1 MNQRLPVSQS
11 WYHATVVRATQTEIE
26 EAVEALRAGEL
37 VVFPTE
43 TVYGLGA
50 NASDPA
56 AVRKIFEVKGR
67 PTDHP
72 VIVHLDNPRYLHRW
86 VSQMPPVAEQLAAKF
101 WPGPLTLI
109 LPKADNV
116 NDLVTGGQDSVG
128 IRIPSHP
135 IAQQLLTAFG
145 GGIAA
150 PSANRFGRLSPTKPE
165 HVREELGSAVRC
177 ILDGGESPI
186 GLESTIVSCLGNE
199 ARLLRPGFITRSQIE
214 QVVGPLASGGRL
226 PPRVPGDRRLHYAPS
241 TPLAIVSSDDLEKYA
256 GEFVARQE
264 KVAVLAMRPPLQ
276 TQRYMTWI
284 NAGKKP
290 ETYAHNL
297 YNHLRTLDSAGC
309 ARILVQQV
317 PDDERWAAIVDRLRR
332 ASGIDESDPLELS
345 AG

>member
-1 MNQRLPVSQS
+1 
-11 WYHATVVRATQTEIE
+11 
-26 EAVEALRAGEL
+26 VEVLRAGEL

-50 NASDPA
+50 NASNPA
-56 AVRKIFEVKGR
+56 AVRRIFEAKGR
-67 PTDHP
+67 PPDHP

-86 VSQMPPVAEQLAAKF
+86 VSDMPAVAEKLAARF

-109 LPKADNV
+109 LPKGENV
-116 NDLVTGGQDSVG
+116 NDIVTGGQDSIG
-128 IRIPSHP
+128 IRVPSHP

-165 HVREELGSAVRC
+165 HVREELGDAVRM

-186 GLESTIVSCLGNE
+186 GLESTIVSCLGNQ
-199 ARLLRPGFITRSQIE
+199 ARLLRPGFVTRSQLE
-214 QVVGPLASGGRL
+214 QAVGELAVGGSV
-226 PPRVPGDRRLHYAPS
+226 PRVSGDRRLHYAPA

-256 GEFVARQE
+256 GEFVARQQ
-264 KVAVLAMRPPLQ
+264 KVAVLAMRPPLN

-284 NAGKKP
+284 NAGKKA
-290 ETYAHNL
+290 EAYAHNL

-309 ARILVQQV
+309 ARILVQQL
-317 PDDERWAAIVDRLRR
+317 PDDERWAAILDRLQR
-332 ASGIDESDPLELS
+332 ASGIDDGDDPLELS

>member
-1 MNQRLPVSQS
+1 
-11 WYHATVVRATQTEIE
+11 VVRATQTEID
-26 EAVEALRAGEL
+26 EAVQALREGEL

-50 NASDPA
+50 NASDPE
-56 AVRKIFEVKGR
+56 AVRKIFSVKGR

-72 VIVHLDNPRYLHRW
+72 VIVHLDSPRFLHRW
-86 VSQMPPVAEQLAAKF
+86 VSALPPVAERLAEKF

-116 NDLVTGGQDSVG
+116 NDVVTGGQDSIG
-128 IRIPSHP
+128 IRVPSHP

-165 HVREELGSAVRC
+165 HVREEFGDAIRV

-199 ARLLRPGFITRSQIE
+199 ARLLRPGFITRSQLAA
-214 QVVGPLASGGRL
+214 VVPLSVGGPVPRASGDRL
-226 PPRVPGDRRLHYAPS
+226 LHYAPS
-241 TPLAIVSSDDLEKYA
+241 TPLAIVSSDDLERYA

-264 KVAVLAMRPPLQ
+264 KVAVLAMRLPLQ
-276 TQRYMTWI
+276 TQRHMTWI

-290 ETYAHNL
+290 EAYAHNL

-309 ARILVQQV
+309 ARILVQEL
-317 PDDERWAAIVDRLRR
+317 PDDERWAAIQDRLQR
-332 ASGIDESDPLELS
+332 ACGLEDSDPLELS

>member
-1 MNQRLPVSQS
+1 M
-11 WYHATVVRATQTEIE
+11 VRATQTEIE

-50 NASDPA
+50 NAANPA

-67 PTDHP
+67 PPDHP
-72 VIVHLDNPRYLHRW
+72 VIVHLDDPKYLHRW
-86 VSQMPPVAEQLAAKF
+86 VSEIPPVAARLAEEF

-116 NDLVTGGQDSVG
+116 NDIVTGGQDSIG

-135 IAQQLLTAFG
+135 IAQQLLNAFG

-165 HVREELGSAVRC
+165 HVRDELGDAVK
-177 ILDGGESPI
+177 ILLDGGDSPI

-199 ARLLRPGFITRSQIE
+199 ARLMRPGFITRSQLE
-214 QVVGPLASGGRL
+214 KVVGVLRL
-226 PPRVPGDRRLHYAPS
+226 DGPVPRAPGDRLQHYAPA
-241 TPLAIVSSDDLEKYA
+241 TPLEIVASNDLEA
-256 GEFVARQE
+256 RAAEVVARGE
-264 KVAVLAMRPPLQ
+264 RVAVLAMRPPLE
-276 TQRYMTWI
+276 TQRHMTWI

-290 ETYAHNL
+290 EAYAHNL
-297 YNHLRTLDSAGC
+297 YNHLRTLDRTGC
-309 ARILVQQV
+309 VQIFVQSLP
-317 PDDERWAAIVDRLRR
+317 PDEKWAAILDRLQR
-332 ASGIDESDPLELS
+332 ASGLGDDALEMS
-345 AG
+345 IG

>member
-1 MNQRLPVSQS
+1 M
-11 WYHATVVRATQTEIE
+11 
-26 EAVEALRAGEL
+26 RAGEL

-50 NASDPA
+50 DAADAA

-67 PTDHP
+67 PADHP
-72 VIVHLDNPRYLHRW
+72 LIVHLLNSKHLHRW
-86 VSQMPPVAEQLAAKF
+86 VADMPAVAEKLAAKF

-109 LPKADNV
+109 LPKAAAV
-116 NDLVTGGQDSVG
+116 NDAVTGGQDSIG
-128 IRIPSHP
+128 IRVPSHP
-135 IAQQLLTAFG
+135 IAQQLLNAFG

-165 HVREELGSAVRC
+165 HVREELGNGVSV

-199 ARLLRPGFITRSQIE
+199 AHLLRPGSITRSQLE
-214 QVVGPLASGGRL
+214 QVVGQLASGG
-226 PPRVPGDRRLHYAPS
+226 PVPRASGDRRLHYAPA

-256 GEFVARQE
+256 GEFDARQE
-264 KVAVLAMRPPLQ
+264 KVAVLAMRPPVQ
-276 TQRYMTWI
+276 TQRFMTWI

-290 ETYAHNL
+290 TVYAHNL
-297 YNHLRTLDSAGC
+297 YNNLRTLDSAGC
-309 ARILVQQV
+309 ARILVQEL
-317 PDDERWAAIVDRLRR
+317 PDDERWSAILDRLQR
-332 ASGIDESDPLELS
+332 ASGIEDGDPLELS

>member
-1 MNQRLPVSQS
+1 M
-11 WYHATVVRATQTEIE
+11 VRATQTEIE

-56 AVRKIFEVKGR
+56 AVRKIFEAKGR
-67 PTDHP
+67 PADHP

-86 VSQMPPVAEQLAAKF
+86 VSSMPPVAEKLAAKF

-116 NDLVTGGQDSVG
+116 NDVVTGGQDSIG
-128 IRIPSHP
+128 IRVPSHP
-135 IAQQLLTAFG
+135 MAQQLLTAFG

-165 HVREELGSAVRC
+165 HVREELGDAIRV
-177 ILDGGESPI
+177 ILDGGESTI
-186 GLESTIVSCLGNE
+186 GLESTIVSCLGDE
-199 ARLLRPGFITRSQIE
+199 ARLLRPGFITRSQLA
-214 QVVGPLASGGRL
+214 QVVPLASGG
-226 PPRVPGDRRLHYAPS
+226 PVPRAPGDLLLHYAPS
-241 TPLAIVSSDDLEKYA
+241 TPLAIVSSDDLERYA

-276 TQRYMTWI
+276 TQRHMTWI

-290 ETYAHNL
+290 EAYAHNL

-309 ARILVQQV
+309 ARILVQEL
-317 PDDERWAAIVDRLRR
+317 PDDERWAAILDRLRR
-332 ASGIDESDPLELS
+332 ASGGMDGDPLELS

>member
-1 MNQRLPVSQS
+1 
-11 WYHATVVRATQTEIE
+11 VVRATQTEIE
-26 EAVEALRAGEL
+26 EAVGALRAGEL

-50 NASDPA
+50 NAADPA

-67 PTDHP
+67 PADHP

-86 VSQMPPVAEQLAAKF
+86 VANLPPVAEQLAAKF

-116 NDLVTGGQDSVG
+116 NDVVTGGQESIG
-128 IRIPSHP
+128 IRVPSHP
-135 IAQQLLTAFG
+135 MAQQLLTAFG

-165 HVREELGSAVRC
+165 HVREELGNAVHV
-177 ILDGGESPI
+177 ILDGGDSPI

-199 ARLLRPGFITRSQIE
+199 ARLLRPGFITRSQLA
-214 QVVGPLASGGRL
+214 QVVDLAIGGAV
-226 PPRVPGDRRLHYAPS
+226 PRVSGDRLLHYAPS
-241 TPLAIVSSDDLEKYA
+241 TPLAIVSSDDLERYA

-264 KVAVLAMRPPLQ
+264 KVAVLAMRPPLH

-290 ETYAHNL
+290 DAYAHNL

-309 ARILVQQV
+309 ARILVQEPPQ
-317 PDDERWAAIVDRLRR
+317 DERWAAILDRLQR
-332 ASGIDESDPLELS
+332 ASGMEDGDPLELS

>member
-1 MNQRLPVSQS
+1 MENASRAISAASAQAGDGRGKSGEKSVLRHSCPGCHANRRLPASQS
-11 WYHATVVRATQTEIE
+11 CYHAAVVRAKQTEIE

-50 NASDPA
+50 NAADPA

-67 PTDHP
+67 PSDHP

-86 VSQMPPVAEQLAAKF
+86 VSRMVPVAEQLAAIF

-116 NDLVTGGQDSVG
+116 NDVVTGGQDSIG

-165 HVREELGSAVRC
+165 HVRDELGVRRPMHPGRRRVAHRPRVDHRVLPGQRGAVAAPGLHHAISA
-177 ILDGGESPI
+177 G
-186 GLESTIVSCLGNE
+186 
-199 ARLLRPGFITRSQIE
+199 
-214 QVVGPLASGGRL
+214 GGR
-226 PPRVPGDRRLHYAPS
+226 GS
-241 TPLAIVSSDDLEKYA
+241 
-256 GEFVARQE
+256 
-264 KVAVLAMRPPLQ
+264 
-276 TQRYMTWI
+276 
-284 NAGKKP
+284 AGKRRHAAAGARATAACITPRRRRWPSWLPTTWRNAPGNSFRGRRKSRCSRCGLPCKP
-290 ETYAHNL
+290 
-297 YNHLRTLDSAGC
+297 SAT
-309 ARILVQQV
+309 
-317 PDDERWAAIVDRLRR
+317 
-332 ASGIDESDPLELS
+332 
-345 AG
+345 

>member
-1 MNQRLPVSQS
+1 
-11 WYHATVVRATQTEIE
+11 
-26 EAVEALRAGEL
+26 VEALRSGEL

-50 NASDPA
+50 NAANPE
-56 AVRKIFEVKGR
+56 AVRKIFELKGR
-67 PTDHP
+67 PADHP
-72 VIVHLDNPRYLHRW
+72 VIVHLDKPRYLHRW
-86 VSQMPPVAEQLAAKF
+86 VSNIPPLAQKLADIF

-109 LPKADNV
+109 LPKADKV
-116 NDLVTGGQDSVG
+116 NDIVTGGQDSIG
-128 IRIPSHP
+128 IRVPSHP

-165 HVREELGSAVRC
+165 HVREELGSAVR
-177 ILDGGESPI
+177 IVLDGGESPI

-199 ARLLRPGFITRSQIE
+199 IRLLRPGSITRSQLE
-214 QVVGPLASGGRL
+214 QVVGPLAVGGSV
-226 PPRVPGDRRLHYAPS
+226 PRVSGDRGLHYAPS
-241 TPLAIVSSDDLEKYA
+241 TPLAIVASNDLERYA
-256 GEFVARQE
+256 GEFVARHE
-264 KVAVLAMRPPLQ
+264 KVAVLAMRPPLE
-276 TQRYMTWI
+276 TQRHMTWI

-309 ARILVQQV
+309 ARILVQAL
-317 PDDERWAAIVDRLRR
+317 PDEERWAAILDRLQR
-332 ASGIDESDPLELS
+332 ASGIEDEDPLELR

>member
-1 MNQRLPVSQS
+1 M
-11 WYHATVVRATQTEIE
+11 
-26 EAVEALRAGEL
+26 LRAGDL

-56 AVRKIFEVKGR
+56 AVRKIFQVKGR

-86 VSQMPPVAEQLAAKF
+86 VSNMPAAAEKLAARF

-109 LPKADNV
+109 LPKAEKV
-116 NDLVTGGQDSVG
+116 NDIVTGGQDSIG
-128 IRIPSHP
+128 IRVPSHP

-165 HVREELGSAVRC
+165 HVRDELGTAIQV

-199 ARLLRPGFITRSQIE
+199 ARLLRPGFITRSQLE
-214 QVVGPLASGGRL
+214 QVVGKLAEGGVV
-226 PPRVPGDRRLHYAPS
+226 PRVSGDRRLHYAPS
-241 TPLAIVSSDDLEKYA
+241 TPLAIVASDDLERYA

-264 KVAVLAMRPPLQ
+264 KVAVLAMRPPLD
-276 TQRYMTWI
+276 TQRNMTWI

-290 ETYAHNL
+290 DAYAHNL

-309 ARILVQQV
+309 ARILVQEL
-317 PDDERWAAIVDRLRR
+317 PADERWAAILDRLQR
-332 ASGIDESDPLELS
+332 ASGIEDGDSLELS

>member
-1 MNQRLPVSQS
+1 M
-11 WYHATVVRATQTEIE
+11 VRAKQTEIE
-26 EAVEALRAGEL
+26 EAVQALRSGEL

-50 NASDPA
+50 NAADPA
-56 AVRKIFEVKGR
+56 AVHKIFEVKGR

-72 VIVHLDNPRYLHRW
+72 VIVHLDNPRFLHRW
-86 VSQMPPVAEQLAAKF
+86 VSNMPPVAEKLAAKF

-116 NDLVTGGQDSVG
+116 NDVVTGGQDSIG
-128 IRIPSHP
+128 IRVPSHP

-165 HVREELGSAVRC
+165 HVRDELGDAVGI

-199 ARLLRPGFITRSQIE
+199 ARLLRPGFITRTQLE
-214 QVVGPLASGGRL
+214 QVAGVLTIGGPVPRASGDRL
-226 PPRVPGDRRLHYAPS
+226 LHYAPS

-264 KVAVLAMRPPLQ
+264 KVAVLAMRPPLD

-297 YNHLRTLDSAGC
+297 YNHLRALDSAGC
-309 ARILVQQV
+309 ARILVQEL
-317 PDDERWAAIVDRLRR
+317 PTDERWAAILDRLQR
-332 ASGIDESDPLELS
+332 ATGIEDGDPLELS

>member
-1 MNQRLPVSQS
+1 
-11 WYHATVVRATQTEIE
+11 VVRATQTEIE
-26 EAVEALRAGEL
+26 EAVEVLRAGDL

-56 AVRKIFEVKGR
+56 AVRKIFQVKGR
-67 PTDHP
+67 PADHP

-86 VSQMPPVAEQLAAKF
+86 VSNMPAAAEKLAARF

-109 LPKADNV
+109 LPKAEKV
-116 NDLVTGGQDSVG
+116 NDIVTGGQDSIG
-128 IRIPSHP
+128 IRVPSHP

-165 HVREELGSAVRC
+165 HVRDELGAAIQV

-199 ARLLRPGFITRSQIE
+199 ARLLRPGFITRSQLE
-214 QVVGPLASGGRL
+214 QVVGKLAVGGVV
-226 PPRVPGDRRLHYAPS
+226 PRVSGDRRLHYAPS
-241 TPLAIVSSDDLEKYA
+241 TPLAIVASDDLERYA

-264 KVAVLAMRPPLQ
+264 KVAVLAMRPPLD
-276 TQRYMTWI
+276 TQRNMTWI

-290 ETYAHNL
+290 DAYAHNL

-309 ARILVQQV
+309 ARILVQEL
-317 PDDERWAAIVDRLRR
+317 PADERWAAILDRLQR
-332 ASGIDESDPLELS
+332 ASGIEDGDSLELS